1 MLLQVV
7 LTFFIFFVCAAFSG
21 RETSRFIIPKLVKAQ
36 PLLSFKKITPVIP
49 ILTPTRCWGEKK
61 KKDLFMHNLMV
72 GASHPPDQEM
82 EILIF
87 LYLESVNN
95 LSLYQTKKSPAGIVK
110 YS

>member
-1 MLLQVV
+1 ML
-7 LTFFIFFVCAAFSG
+7 G
-21 RETSRFIIPKLVKAQ
+21 K
-36 PLLSFKKITPVIP
+36 
-49 ILTPTRCWGEKK
+49 KK
-61 KKDLFMHNLMV
+61 KKDLFMHNLML

-95 LSLYQTKKSPAGIVK
+95 LSLYQTKKSPARIVK